1 MRQERLTRDDIEAA
15 LRAGGC
21 LHLREVERATLETDG
36 RITIVLRRRDS
47 DKDSGPPV

>member
-1 MRQERLTRDDIEAA
+1 MAAALGADLVFEAA

-36 RITIVLRRRDS
+36 SITVVLRRRDS
-47 DKDSGPPV
+47 ENDGDPPV

>member
-1 MRQERLTRDDIEAA
+1 MREERITRDDIEAA

-36 RITIVLRRRDS
+36 SITVVLRRRDS
-47 DKDSGPPV
+47 ENDGDPPV